1 MERGF
6 LEKVNTDNLQNCVEA
21 CVEIQSFLDNGHQD
35 IDRNGDPDLGFD
47 GVFGSAVELL
57 DAKVLLDPLKE
68 QLYLPP
74 ATIQLRDG
82 FGRQKKI
89 VGEVSEI
96 SFVISIEVAN
106 TS

>member
-21 CVEIQSFLDNGHQD
+21 GVEIQSFLDNGHQD

-57 DAKVLLDPLKE
+57 DAKVLLDPLEEK
-68 QLYLPP
+68 LHVP
-74 ATIQLRDG
+74 AA
-82 FGRQKKI
+82 
-89 VGEVSEI
+89 
-96 SFVISIEVAN
+96 FVELSN
-106 TS
+106 DMSG